1 MNKYCLS
8 KETRQHH
15 YPENGENR
23 TVTLRQIVA
32 LCDFADVTAGTT
44 GGWIDNES
52 ALSQQGNCWIY
63 NSDSV
68 VFAGARIEDNA
79 RLLDTCS
86 VSHLA
91 LISDNV
97 TIQASQIRGECHL
110 FGDACVLQHCEIIA
124 ARGLTPDAEKILQ
137 IYEHAIV
144 SRSRIVH
151 QAQIYGEVFVNQAFV
166 EHRAEIFGSARIEG
180 NEENNV
186 WICDCASVSG
196 HARIIAGR
204 GEDAIPTLRYGAVV
218 TDDAVVEGN
227 CVLKQRVRICGHAWL
242 QGGPLL
248 LDDNVVVHGRAR
260 IRGDVIIEHDVDISG
275 DAVIETFDDEQIHL
289 RGQKVI
295 GGDQRITRTPLLG
308 SL

>member
-8 KETRQHH
+8 EETRQHH

-63 NSDSV
+63 SSDSV

-97 TIQASQIRGECHL
+97 TVQASQIRGECHL

-260 IRGDVIIEHDVDISG
+260 IRGDVIIEHDVDISD

-289 RGQKVI
+289 RGLKVI

>member
-1 MNKYCLS
+1 MNKYRLS
-8 KETRQHH
+8 EETRQHH

-23 TVTLRQIVA
+23 AVTLRQIIA
-32 LCDFADVTAGTT
+32 LRDFADVTVGMA
-44 GGWIDNES
+44 GGWIDDGS

-63 NSDSV
+63 DSNSV

-79 RLLDTCS
+79 RLLGVCS
-86 VSHLA
+86 VSHQA
-91 LISDNV
+91 QISDNV
-97 TIQASQIRGECHL
+97 TVQASQIRGECHI
-110 FGDACVLQHCEIIA
+110 FGDACVLQQCEIIA

-137 IYEHAIV
+137 IYERAIV

-151 QAQIYGEVFVNQAFV
+151 QAQIYGEVFVSQAFV
-166 EHRAEIFGSARIEG
+166 EHRAEIFGNARIEG

-196 HARIIAGR
+196 NARILAGH
-204 GEDAIPTLRYGAVV
+204 GEDAIPTLRYGATV

-227 CVLKQRVRICGHAWL
+227 CVLKQRVRISGHAWL

-248 LDDNVVVHGRAR
+248 LDDNVVIHGRAR
-260 IRGDVIIEHDVDISG
+260 IRGDVIIEHEVDISG
-275 DAVIETFDDEQIHL
+275 DAVIETFNGEQIHL

-295 GGDQRITRTPLLG
+295 SGDQRITRTPLLG